1 MTGRLSAATQGW
13 LTDHAVDGVA
23 VFPGAGFVELA
34 IRAGDEVGCASVDE
48 LNLQSPLLLPASGS
62 VAVQVVVDAA
72 DESGQRSLSVFARE
86 TADSAWKTHATGILS
101 SGAVESAADL
111 SVWPPAGAT
120 AVDVTDGY
128 QRLAERGYQYGP
140 AFQGLTALWRR
151 GEEFFAEVTL
161 PQAAGGVSGFGV
173 HPALLDAALHAAV
186 VTHAGAGVALPFS
199 WQGVSLHAA
208 GASAVR
214 ARIAPSG
221 PSAVS
226 VELADGLG
234 LPVLTV
240 TSMVAR
246 PVSQQQ
252 LTAALSGA
260 TGDRLFELAWSPASS
275 ASHAETPSFEVFES
289 APADGDPVA
298 ASYERV
304 HTALVVLQTW
314 LAEHESGVLVVSTR
328 GAVGLPREDVTDLAG
343 AAVWGLCARRRPS
356 TRAALCWW
364 IPMHR

>member
-1 MTGRLSAATQGW
+1 M
-13 LTDHAVDGVA
+13 
-23 VFPGAGFVELA
+23 
-34 IRAGDEVGCASVDE
+34 
-48 LNLQSPLLLPASGS
+48 
-62 VAVQVVVDAA
+62 
-72 DESGQRSLSVFARE
+72 
-86 TADSAWKTHATGILS
+86 
-101 SGAVESAADL
+101 
-111 SVWPPAGAT
+111 
-120 AVDVTDGY
+120 
-128 QRLAERGYQYGP
+128 
-140 AFQGLTALWRR
+140 
-151 GEEFFAEVTL
+151 TL

-304 HTALVVLQTW
+304 HTALAALQTW

-343 AAVWGLCARRRPS
+343 AAVWGLVRSAQTEHPGRIVLVDSDAPLSDSIIAERAGGRESNSSWSATRRSIPRGSAAAVPS
-356 TRAALCWW
+356 TACWCRPPRGRGASACPPRERSRTCSW
-364 IPMHR
+364 SRCPTPMHRWNPAGCASPCGPSPPISATS